1 MRSGLIAEK
10 MGMTRLFTED
20 GTHVPV
26 TVLKIEGCE
35 VVSVRT
41 KDKDGYVA
49 LQLGFGKTK
58 ANRVSKSVR
67 GHFAK
72 ANIELKR
79 KLVEFRVSEDCV
91 LNPGDELSA
100 NHFIAGQFVDVVGTS
115 IGKGFAGGMKRH
127 NFAGLEATHG
137 VSISHRSLG
146 STGNRQDPGR
156 VFKGKKMA
164 GHLGAERV
172 TVQNLKVVATDADR
186 GLIMVKGAVPG
197 FEGGYVLIKD
207 AVKKALPKD
216 VPMPAGLKAKAAVQE
231 ETVAASEEVKE

>member
-10 MGMTRLFTED
+10 MGMTRLFMED

-26 TVLKIEGCE
+26 TVLKVEDCE
-35 VVSVRT
+35 VVAVRT
-41 KDKDGYVA
+41 QDKDGYTA
-49 LQLGFGKTK
+49 LQLGLGKAK
-58 ANRVSKSVR
+58 ANRVSKPVK

-72 ANIELKR
+72 ANSELKR
-79 KLVEFRVSEDCV
+79 KLVEFRVTEDCV
-91 LNPGDELSA
+91 LNPGDQLSA
-100 NHFIAGQFVDVVGTS
+100 GHFIAGQFVDVVGTS

-127 NFAGLEATHG
+127 NFRGLEATHG

-156 VFKGKKMA
+156 VFKNKKMP

-172 TVQNLKVVATDADR
+172 TVQNLKVVATDLDR
-186 GLIMVKGAVPG
+186 GLIMVRGAVPG
-197 FEGGYVLIKD
+197 FEGAYVLVKD

-216 VPMPAGLKAKAAVQE
+216 VPMPAGLKAKAQAAKADAP
-231 ETVAASEEVKE
+231 VAEEVKE

>member
-10 MGMTRLFTED
+10 IGMTRLFTDD
-20 GTHVPV
+20 GAHVPV
-26 TVLKIEGCE
+26 TVLKVEGCK

-49 LQLGFGKTK
+49 LQLGFGTAK
-58 ANRVSKSVR
+58 ANRLSKAVR

-72 ANIELKR
+72 ANSELKR
-79 KLVEFRVSEDCV
+79 KLVEFRVSGDCV

-100 NHFIAGQFVDVVGTS
+100 NHFVAGQFVDVVGTS
-115 IGKGFAGGMKRH
+115 LGKGFAGAMKRH

-137 VSISHRSLG
+137 VSVSHRSLG

-172 TVQNLKVVATDADR
+172 TVQNLKVVATDIDR

-197 FEGGYVLIKD
+197 FEGAYVLIKD
-207 AVKKALPKD
+207 AVKKALPKEA
-216 VPMPAGLKAKAAVQE
+216 PMPAGLKAKAEAVKE
-231 ETVAASEEVKE
+231 VAPAAEEVKE

>member
-10 MGMTRLFTED
+10 IGMTRLFTDD
-20 GTHVPV
+20 GNHVPV
-26 TVLKIEGCE
+26 TVLKVEGCK

-41 KDKDGYVA
+41 QDKDGYTA
-49 LQLGFGKTK
+49 LQLGFGEAKSNRLSK
-58 ANRVSKSVR
+58 AVR
-67 GHFAK
+67 GHFEKAK
-72 ANIELKR
+72 IELKR

-91 LNPGDELSA
+91 LNPGDELAA
-100 NHFIAGQFVDVVGTS
+100 NHFVAGQFVDVVGTS
-115 IGKGFAGGMKRH
+115 LGKGFAGAMKRH

-172 TVQNLKVVATDADR
+172 TVQNLKVVATDVER
-186 GLIMVKGAVPG
+186 GLVMVRGAVPG
-197 FEGGYVLIKD
+197 FEGAYVLIKD

-216 VPMPAGLKAKAAVQE
+216 APVPAGLKAKAA
-231 ETVAASEEVKE
+231 ASEEVKE

>member
-10 MGMTRLFTED
+10 IGMTRLFTDD
-20 GTHVPV
+20 GAHVPV
-26 TVLKIEGCE
+26 TVLKVEGCK

-49 LQLGFGKTK
+49 LQLGFGT
-58 ANRVSKSVR
+58 
-67 GHFAK
+67 AK
-72 ANIELKR
+72 ANSELKR

-100 NHFIAGQFVDVVGTS
+100 NHFVAGQFVDVVGTS
-115 IGKGFAGGMKRH
+115 LGKGFAGAMKRH

-137 VSISHRSLG
+137 VSVSHRSLG

-172 TVQNLKVVATDADR
+172 TVQNLKVVATDTDR

-197 FEGGYVLIKD
+197 FEGAYVLIKD
-207 AVKKALPKD
+207 AVKKALPKEA
-216 VPMPAGLKAKAAVQE
+216 PMPAGLKAKAEAVKE
-231 ETVAASEEVKE
+231 AAPAAEEVKE

>member
-10 MGMTRLFTED
+10 IGMTRLFADD
-20 GTHVPV
+20 GKHVPV
-26 TVLKIEGCE
+26 TVLKVEGCK

-41 KDKDGYVA
+41 MDKDGYTA
-49 LQLGFGKTK
+49 LQLGLGEAK
-58 ANRVSKSVR
+58 AKRLSKAVK

-72 ANIELKR
+72 QNVEMKR

-100 NHFIAGQFVDVVGTS
+100 NHFVAGQFVDVVGTS
-115 IGKGFAGGMKRH
+115 LGKGFAGAMKRH
-127 NFAGLEATHG
+127 NFAGLEASHG
-137 VSISHRSLG
+137 VSVSHRSLG

-172 TVQNLKVVATDADR
+172 TVQNLKVVATDVER
-186 GLIMVKGAVPG
+186 GLVMVRGAVPG
-197 FEGGYVLIKD
+197 FEGAYVLIKD
-207 AVKKALPKD
+207 AVKKALPKEA
-216 VPMPAGLKAKAAVQE
+216 PIPAGLKAKAA
-231 ETVAASEEVKE
+231 AEVKE

>member
-10 MGMTRLFTED
+10 MGMTRLFMED

-26 TVLKIEGCE
+26 TVLKVEDCE
-35 VVSVRT
+35 VVAVRT
-41 KDKDGYVA
+41 QDKDGYTA
-49 LQLGFGKTK
+49 LQLGLGKAK
-58 ANRVSKSVR
+58 ANRVSKPVK

-72 ANIELKR
+72 ANAELKR
-79 KLVEFRVSEDCV
+79 KLVEFRVTEDCV
-91 LNPGDELSA
+91 LNPGDQLSA
-100 NHFIAGQFVDVVGTS
+100 GHFIVGQFVDVVGTS

-127 NFAGLEATHG
+127 NFRGLEATHG

-156 VFKGKKMA
+156 VFKNKKMP

-172 TVQNLKVVATDADR
+172 TVQNLKVVATDLDR
-186 GLIMVKGAVPG
+186 GLIMVRGAVPG
-197 FEGGYVLIKD
+197 FEGAYVLVKD

-216 VPMPAGLKAKAAVQE
+216 VPMPAGLKAKAE
-231 ETVAASEEVKE
+231 ASKAEAPAEEVVKE